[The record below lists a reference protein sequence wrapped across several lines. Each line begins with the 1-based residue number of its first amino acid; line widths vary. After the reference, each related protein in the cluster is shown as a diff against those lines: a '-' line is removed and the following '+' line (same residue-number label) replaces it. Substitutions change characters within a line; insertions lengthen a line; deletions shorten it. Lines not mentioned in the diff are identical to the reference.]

1 MAGVFN
7 KFVHPGTVK
16 QGYLVKSPPL
26 DKKLKLD
33 VSKHAMNSHHE
44 MLCS

>member
-7 KFVHPGTVK
+7 KFVHPGTIK

-33 VSKHAMNSHHE
+33 VSKHDISIM
-44 MLCS
+44 